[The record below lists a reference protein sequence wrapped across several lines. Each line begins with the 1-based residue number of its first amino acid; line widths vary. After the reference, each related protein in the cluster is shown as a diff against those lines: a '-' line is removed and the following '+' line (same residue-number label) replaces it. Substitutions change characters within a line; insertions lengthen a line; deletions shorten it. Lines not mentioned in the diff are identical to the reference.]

1 MASQSTKF
9 KPLFEPKAYRG
20 FSSIG
25 AERSRT
31 WQQTDIELVKRDILN
46 HFMTHVGERVMRP
59 DFGCRI
65 WDWLMD
71 PLTEQLRQDIIMEA
85 QRVVSAD
92 RRVTLVQTLVFSLDN
107 GLRIELTLDYIGL
120 NVIDTFYVDFELS
133 ETA

>member
-1 MASQSTKF
+1 
-9 KPLFEPKAYRG
+9 LFEPKAYRG